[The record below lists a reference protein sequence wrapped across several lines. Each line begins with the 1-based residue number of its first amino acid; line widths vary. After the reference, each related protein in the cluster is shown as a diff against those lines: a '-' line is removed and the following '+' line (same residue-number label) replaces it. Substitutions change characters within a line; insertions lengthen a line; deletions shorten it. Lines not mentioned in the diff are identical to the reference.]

1 MSYTFEY
8 EDVVQVLKNI
18 VHARG
23 EDYVYEHVNDHC
35 VYFDTENQQPSC
47 LVGHFM
53 YETGV
58 LTSEDDFAEYEE
70 EDADNMVYKL
80 ENQGIAYFD
89 ARSTNLLSWVQRAQ
103 DRGNT
108 WGDSLSGGIDTVSH
122 L

>member
-23 EDYVYEHVNDHC
+23 EDYVYEQVNGNC
-35 VYFDTENQQPSC
+35 VYFDTEKQQPSC

-70 EDADNMVYKL
+70 EDADNLLYKL
-80 ENQGIAYFD
+80 EKRDIAYFD
-89 ARSTNLLSWVQRAQ
+89 ARSQSLLSWVQSQQ
-103 DRGNT
+103 DRGHT
-108 WGDSLSGGIDTVSH
+108 WGDSLSDGIDSVSH

>member
-1 MSYTFEY
+1 MIEYTY

-23 EDYVYEHVNDHC
+23 EDYLYERVNGNC
-35 VYFDTENQQPSC
+35 VYFDAEKQQPSC

-53 YETGV
+53 YETGI
-58 LTSEDDFAEYEE
+58 LNLEEDFAEYEE

-80 ENQGIAYFD
+80 ENRGIAHFD
-89 ARSTNLLSWVQRAQ
+89 ARSQNLLSWVQRAQ

-108 WGDSLSGGIDTVSH
+108 WGDSLSGGIDTTKYM
-122 L
+122 

>member
-1 MSYTFEY
+1 MIEYTY

-23 EDYVYEHVNDHC
+23 EDYVYEKVNGNC

-53 YETGV
+53 YETGI
-58 LTSEDDFAEYEE
+58 LTLEEDFADYEE
-70 EDADNMVYKL
+70 EDADNLVYQL
-80 ENQGIAYFD
+80 DRRGIAYFD
-89 ARSTNLLSWVQRAQ
+89 ERSQNLLSWVQFKQ
-103 DRGNT
+103 DMGNT
-108 WGDSLSGGIDTVSH
+108 WGDSLSDGIDAVSH